1 MDDSRKISRALPIGT
16 EIESDTDVYTI
27 DSVLGSGGF
36 GVTYKVV
43 RRSDSRV
50 FALKECFPNTLC
62 ERAPDNTMSYLK
74 TNAETV
80 EGCIRNFMTE
90 ARRFDRHNIS
100 HPNIVKGYEVFE
112 ANHTAYF
119 VMEYVEG
126 QSLHRYVKSKN
137 GRPLSAGEALTIMR
151 PIMEAVSYL
160 HDNRLTHLDI
170 KPDNIILE
178 TGEKA
183 GIFRP
188 VVIDFGQSKHYDHR
202 GNATSTLTNA
212 GCSEG
217 FAPPEQYAGL
227 TRFTPKA
234 DIYALGATMLYL
246 LTAQQPP
253 KSTEITASDIVA
265 MLPMRTPK
273 TIENAIIE
281 AMQTDMRSRTPS
293 VRAFASALGIDLN
306 IASGGKATE
315 PIGVIRHRNRKY
327 STPMMLLFYIV
338 VAVVVAGIVWYA
350 ARPTDTPSQRLTK
363 AIMSEDRFTLIEFA
377 NVDSLRACLPLA
389 LIYKKYG
396 DSENAVFF
404 AQKALSYP
412 ADSEKAAAFLQ
423 QMDSDAVERVLYVP
437 SEDFGNREQDSDGSA
452 ETVADKSDSERLE
465 EAIRLNDI
473 NEVKRLA
480 EKGYA
485 PAYYN
490 LAQLYYDRRRHS
502 EAKYWANRAVNAN
515 VNGTKARRLLNL
527 MEANTGGEEKPTN
540 NANKQEETV
549 SRSVETT
556 TPSSTVQDKPDK
568 SDYYSM
574 TIGQLDGL
582 ARKGDTKAYAPLAVK
597 SYNAGQNRKALRY
610 AQRAQNSGTATPES
624 DEICRKLAPMN

>member
-1 MDDSRKISRALPIGT
+1 
-16 EIESDTDVYTI
+16 
-27 DSVLGSGGF
+27 
-36 GVTYKVV
+36 
-43 RRSDSRV
+43 
-50 FALKECFPNTLC
+50 
-62 ERAPDNTMSYLK
+62 
-74 TNAETV
+74 
-80 EGCIRNFMTE
+80 
-90 ARRFDRHNIS
+90 
-100 HPNIVKGYEVFE
+100 
-112 ANHTAYF
+112 
-119 VMEYVEG
+119 
-126 QSLHRYVKSKN
+126 
-137 GRPLSAGEALTIMR
+137 
-151 PIMEAVSYL
+151 MEAVSYL

-404 AQKALSYP
+404 AKKALNYP

-423 QMDSDAVERVLYVP
+423 HMDSDAVNRVLYVP
-437 SEDFGNREQDSDGSA
+437 SEDFGNREQDSGGSA

-490 LAQLYYDRRRHS
+490 LAQLYYNRRRHS

-556 TPSSTVQDKPDK
+556 TPSTTVQDKPDK
-568 SDYYSM
+568 TDYYSM

-597 SYNAGQNRKALRY
+597 CYNAGQNSKALRY

-624 DEICRKLAPMN
+624 DEICRKLASKN